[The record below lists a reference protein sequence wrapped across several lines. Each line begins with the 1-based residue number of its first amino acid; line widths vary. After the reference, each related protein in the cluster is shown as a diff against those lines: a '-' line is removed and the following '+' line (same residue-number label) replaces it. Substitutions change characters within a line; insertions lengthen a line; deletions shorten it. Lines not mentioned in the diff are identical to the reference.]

1 MRTARLVSVAGL
13 VLAGLALAWPF
24 RRDWQGPPCPAER
37 LPVVDVPL
45 RGADVAVP
53 LGPAGEMSPAPGMG
67 SDEQAPVAFRV
78 ELPDLESLGTPPVLP
93 PDFGI
98 ADAEAQ
104 HHSSPPIHRNWQP
117 ARLKLPTTS
126 PRLRRHRLTDG
137 DSLERLAERYLGNS
151 ARAAEIFAANRDLLP
166 APDLLPLGRIIRIP
180 PREADEALQAANLAE

>member
-24 RRDWQGPPCPAER
+24 RRDWQGPPRLAEHP
-37 LPVVDVPL
+37 PVVDVPL

-53 LGPAGEMSPAPGMG
+53 LGPPGEASPALSIR
-67 SDEQAPVAFRV
+67 SDEPTPVAFRV
-78 ELPDLESLGTPPVLP
+78 GRPDLESIGTPPVLP

-104 HHSSPPIHRNWQP
+104 HQSSPQIHRNWQP
-117 ARLKLPTTS
+117 ARLKLPTTN

-137 DSLERLAERYLGNS
+137 DSLERLAERYLGNPV
-151 ARAAEIFAANRDLLP
+151 RAGEIFEANRDLLS

-180 PREADEALQAANLAE
+180 PREAGEALQAANLAD